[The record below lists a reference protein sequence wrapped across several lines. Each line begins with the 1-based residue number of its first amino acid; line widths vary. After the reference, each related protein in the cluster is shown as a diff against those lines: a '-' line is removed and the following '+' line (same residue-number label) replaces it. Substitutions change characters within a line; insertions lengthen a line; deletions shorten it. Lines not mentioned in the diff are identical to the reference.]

1 MKIPEIETAR
11 LRLRRYTLDDLDAVS
26 VFFSDADVMRYLGTG
41 EAITREASKPHLIN
55 LIERYW
61 EEHRFGRWA
70 LVYKDRGEVIGH
82 CGFRMLES
90 KAELVYLLA
99 KRYWGMGLATEAA
112 KACLRY
118 AFEELQLEQIIAATR
133 PENVASRRVLER
145 IGMRLEKDLG
155 LYDVDCAYYSI
166 SRNSY
171 HPGSSHYV
179 LAFNTA

>member
-26 VFFSDADVMRYLGTG
+26 AMFRDPDVMRYLGTG
-41 EAITREASKPHLIN
+41 EAITKEASKPHLIN

-70 LVYKDRGEVIGH
+70 LIHKDRGELIGH
-82 CGFRMLES
+82 CGFRMLKE

-99 KRYWGMGLATEAA
+99 KPYWGMGLATEAA

-133 PENVASRRVLER
+133 GENVASRRVLER
-145 IGMRLEKDLG
+145 IGMTLEDDLG
-155 LYDVDCAYYSI
+155 LYDVDCVYYSI
-166 SRNSY
+166 SRNCY
-171 HPGSSHYV
+171 HPGNSHYV
-179 LAFNTA
+179 LEFNTA